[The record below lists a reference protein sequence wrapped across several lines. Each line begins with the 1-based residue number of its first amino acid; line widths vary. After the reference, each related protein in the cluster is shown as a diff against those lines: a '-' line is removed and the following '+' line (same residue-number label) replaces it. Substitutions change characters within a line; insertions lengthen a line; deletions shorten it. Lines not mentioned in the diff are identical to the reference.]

1 MTDRKPGKL
10 TLASENG
17 KKNKQPSRDSS
28 RAEVTKT
35 VLKSSAIINSA
46 LYQIASQATMA
57 KDMQQF
63 FTKIHEIVATLTHA
77 ENFFIALYNEGCNT
91 ISFPYIV
98 DSTLEFDANSLAKLP
113 VETLNKTLTGY
124 MLRTGNMLHANTE
137 LMEALEHQGEINDLG
152 ENACEW
158 LGFPLKKADK
168 IIGAMVVQTYNPEQ
182 IYKAKD
188 IELLQYVSQHIAIA
202 LSNKQSDEALKK
214 AKQDLENRVLERTAE
229 LAETNRELGYE
240 IKERHHAE
248 KLNKSLFNISELANS
263 NSEQEQFFQEIH
275 LRVAELISAENF
287 YIALLDE
294 TGTSITFP
302 YFVDKYSDSQ
312 SSRKLHSELQEGLTE
327 HVLDAGIALL
337 IDNNSLK
344 EKLPKRTLTIP
355 EYLSWIGVPLK
366 DEKEATFGVLTV
378 QSYDPDILYSESDKD
393 LLCYVA
399 QHISTSLQRHK
410 AKKEIHQAHRE
421 LQLANDQLEQRVI
434 ERTKKLQESNAIL
447 KENIEERKLIENKLA
462 HDAFHDSL
470 THLPNRQL
478 FLNRLG
484 HAIDKLQRDPDA
496 HFAVLFLDLD
506 RFKIINDSL
515 GHRIGDLLLKGIA
528 KRILKCIRPGDTLAR
543 LGGDEFAILLVDL
556 SISAAA
562 NIVTERIS
570 RHLELPFEL
579 DEQVVFTSASIGINL
594 CTESDKT
601 ADDILRDADTAMYHA
616 KAMGKAKHAVF
627 DNSMHKKAVMRLRL
641 ESELRR
647 ALDKDQI
654 SVFYQPI
661 VDLENNRII
670 AFEALARWLHPEM
683 GWVSPMDFIPIAE
696 ETGLILD
703 LGLYILDE
711 GLKQTRVWQLQDPQL
726 ENMMVSINLSTIQ
739 LSQPDLIKDS
749 MQIIHA
755 NDYPLE
761 LLRFEVTET
770 ILIDNF
776 EAAKNVL
783 HQFSQAGIKI
793 LLDDFGTGYSS
804 LSYLHHF
811 PIDVLKVDHSFI
823 SQMENRDE
831 NMAIISTIKALAGS
845 LNMEVVGEGIE
856 TSDQLSILKSMDFEY
871 GQGYYFSRPMP
882 ANEVALYLQ
891 QQILQK

>member
-1 MTDRKPGKL
+1 MTDRTPGKL

-17 KKNKQPSRDSS
+17 KKNKHSSNDSS
-28 RAEVTKT
+28 RAEVANT
-35 VLKSSAIINSA
+35 VQKSSAIIISA
-46 LYQIASQATMA
+46 LYQIASQATLA
-57 KDMQQF
+57 KDMEQF
-63 FTKIHEIVATLTHA
+63 FTKTHEIVATLTHA
-77 ENFFIALYNEGCNT
+77 ENFFIALYNEGEDT
-91 ISFPYIV
+91 INFPYIV
-98 DSTLEFDANSLAKLP
+98 DSASEFDVNSLAKLP
-113 VETLNKTLTGY
+113 LETLNKTLTGY
-124 MLRTGNMLHANTE
+124 MLRTGKMLHANSE
-137 LMEALEHQGEINDLG
+137 LMDALEAQGEINNLG
-152 ENACEW
+152 ENSCEW
-158 LGFPLKKADK
+158 LGFPLKNADS
-168 IIGAMVVQTYNPEQ
+168 IIGAMVVQSYNPEI
-182 IYKAKD
+182 IYKAND

-202 LSNKQSDEALKK
+202 LSNKQSNKALKK
-214 AKQDLENRVLERTAE
+214 TKQDLENRVFERSAE
-229 LAETNRELGYE
+229 LAETNRELGQE

-248 KLNKSLFNISELANS
+248 KLNKSLFYISELANS
-263 NSEQEQFFQEIH
+263 NIEQDQFFQEIH
-275 LRVAELISAENF
+275 LRVAELIYAENF
-287 YIALLDE
+287 YIALLDK
-294 TGTSITFP
+294 TSKSISFP

-312 SSRKLHSELQEGLTE
+312 SSRKLHNELQEWLTE
-327 HVLDAGIALL
+327 NVLDAGVALL

-344 EKLPKRTLTIP
+344 KHLPKRTLTIP
-355 EYLSWIGVPLK
+355 ENLSWIGVPLK
-366 DEKEATFGVLTV
+366 DEKEATIGVLTV
-378 QSYDPDILYSESDKD
+378 QSYDPDILYCDSDKD
-393 LLCYVA
+393 LLGYVA

-410 AKKEIHQAHRE
+410 SQKAIYQAHRE

-447 KENIEERKLIENKLA
+447 KENIEDRKLIENKLA

-470 THLPNRQL
+470 THLPNRPL

-515 GHRIGDLLLKGIA
+515 GHHIGDLLLKEIS

-556 SISAAA
+556 NISTAA
-562 NIVTERIS
+562 NIVTDRIS
-570 RHLELPFEL
+570 SHLEPPFEL

-594 CTESDKT
+594 CTEIDKT

-616 KAMGKAKHAVF
+616 KSKGKAQHAVF
-627 DNSMHKKAVMRLRL
+627 DNSMYKKAVMRLRL

-661 VDLENNRII
+661 VDLENNRTI

-683 GWVSPMDFIPIAE
+683 GWISPIDFIPIAE

-711 GLKQTRVWQLQDPQL
+711 GLKQARVWQQQDHQL
-726 ENMMVSINLSTIQ
+726 ENLMVSINLSTMQ
-739 LSQPDLIKDS
+739 LSQPDLLKDI
-749 MQIIHA
+749 MQIIQA
-755 NDYPLE
+755 NDYLLE
-761 LLRFEVTET
+761 LLRFEVTES

-776 EAAKNVL
+776 EVAKNVL
-783 HQFSQAGIKI
+783 HQFSKAGIKI

-811 PIDVLKVDHSFI
+811 PIDVLKVDRSFV

-831 NMAIISTIKALAGS
+831 NMTIISTIKALASS

-856 TSDQLSILKSMDFEY
+856 TSKQYSILKSMDFEY

-882 ANEVALYLQ
+882 ANEVDLYLQ
-891 QQILQK
+891 QKILQK